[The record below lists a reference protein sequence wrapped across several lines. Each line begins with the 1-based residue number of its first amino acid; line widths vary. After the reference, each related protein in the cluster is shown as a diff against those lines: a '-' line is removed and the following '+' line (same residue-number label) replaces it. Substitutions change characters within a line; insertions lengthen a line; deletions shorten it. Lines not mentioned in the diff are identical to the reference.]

1 MQILVVS
8 DTHGDYVTFD
18 KLIRS
23 KPKAEIVIFCGDGH
37 SDFEE
42 VKRNYPEK
50 MFIGVKG
57 NCDWSCPLPNLELR
71 TIEGKKFYIT
81 HGHIEN
87 VKYGLGALKRRAME
101 EKADI
106 VLYGHTHVANIEHEA
121 YNYYEADGEK
131 DRGMW
136 IMNPGS
142 LRRFECSY
150 GLIDI
155 QNGQV
160 LMNTAIFS

>member
-18 KLIRS
+18 KLVRS
-23 KPKAEIVIFCGDGH
+23 KPKAEVVIFCGDGFR
-37 SDFEE
+37 DLEE
-42 VKRNYPEK
+42 VKKNYPEK
-50 MFIGVKG
+50 MFIAVRG
-57 NCDWSCPLPNLELR
+57 NCDWSCPLPLREIR

-81 HGHIEN
+81 HGHPEN
-87 VKYGLGALKRRAME
+87 VKYGLSALKALAAKE
-101 EKADI
+101 EADI
-106 VLYGHTHVANIEHEA
+106 VLYGHTHVANIEH
-121 YNYYEADGEK
+121 DG
-131 DRGMW
+131 GMW

-142 LRRFECSY
+142 LRRVECSY